1 MKCIIGKK
9 LGMTTLHDETRGA
22 LNMTL
27 IDCTENTVSLVREA
41 SRDGYA
47 ALQIETKKTA
57 KKQFKKEFRFDEAV
71 EIAAGTALFVDQFV
85 VGDLVNVTGVTK
97 AKGFQGVVK
106 RHGFKGSP
114 TTHGRK
120 HDLRKA
126 GSIGATDPQHVFK
139 GKRMAGRM
147 GGENFTVLNL
157 QVVLVDRE
165 KGLIG
170 VRGAVPGVVGRIVC
184 VKCK

>member
-1 MKCIIGKK
+1 
-9 LGMTTLHDETRGA
+9 MTTLHDENRGA
-22 LNMTL
+22 LNITL
-27 IDCTENTVSLVREA
+27 IDCGENTVSLVRNAE
-41 SRDGYA
+41 RDGYA
-47 ALQIETKKTA
+47 AIQIETKKNA
-57 KKQFKKEFRFDEAV
+57 KKNFKREFRFEEVIELAP
-71 EIAAGTALFVDQFV
+71 GTKMNVDQFV
-85 VGDLVNVTGVTK
+85 IGDLVNVTGVTK

-147 GGENFTVLNL
+147 GGDNFTVQNL
-157 QVVLVDRE
+157 QVVLVDME

-170 VRGAVPGVVGRIVC
+170 VRGAVPGVVGRMLC

>member
-22 LNMTL
+22 LNITL
-27 IDCTENTVSLVREA
+27 IDCAPNTVSIVRTAE
-41 SRDGYA
+41 RDGYS
-47 ALQIETKKTA
+47 ALQIETKKTT
-57 KKQFKKEFRFDEAV
+57 KKNFKKEFRFEGAA
-71 EIAAGTALFVDQFV
+71 EIAVGTEMNVDQFV
-85 VGDLVNVTGVTK
+85 IGDLVNVSGVTK

-147 GGENFTVLNL
+147 GGDNFTVQNL
-157 QVVLVDRE
+157 QVVLVDME

-184 VKCK
+184 VRCK

>member
-1 MKCIIGKK
+1 
-9 LGMTTLHDETRGA
+9 MTTLHDETRGA

-27 IDCTENTVSLVREA
+27 IDCAENTVSLVREVG
-41 SRDGYA
+41 RDGYA

-57 KKQFKKEFRFDEAV
+57 KKNFKKEFRFDVPA
-71 EIAAGTALFVDQFV
+71 EIVAGTALFVDQFA

-120 HDLRKA
+120 HDLRKP

-147 GGENFTVLNL
+147 GGENFTVQNL

-170 VRGAVPGVVGRIVC
+170 VRGAVPGVVGRMLC